1 MGDFTL
7 DMADFSSLERTK
19 MRREARA
26 DRGSRLRLEKARLE
40 KAAARRN
47 SRVRAERAKFAEIE
61 RARAERFADRAQRA
75 RAERAAQLE
84 AR

>member
-47 SRVRAERAKFAEIE
+47 SRVRAER
-61 RARAERFADRAQRA
+61 FADRAQRA

-84 AR
+84 ARQDRSRGGIVDITV